1 MSIMTPAP
9 RLRGLIAIAI
19 FGAFL
24 GSLYATPAAAARA
37 EAPSLADLDM
47 SRSTDVTT
55 AYARIRYVARKSCQP
70 ADFDIRV
77 LGAVARVNRCT
88 EQTVA
93 RMVEDEDVPALTAYH
108 QAQTG
113 RQAAVVWH
121 H

>member
-19 FGAFL
+19 LSGFL
-24 GSLYATPAAAARA
+24 GSLNPTPAAAARA

-47 SRSTDVTT
+47 TRSTDVTT
-55 AYARIRYVARKSCQP
+55 AYARIRSVARKSCQP

-77 LGAVARVNRCT
+77 LGAVARANRCT
-88 EQTVA
+88 EQTIN
-93 RMVEDEDVPALTAYH
+93 RMIDDVNVPALTAYH

-113 RQAAVVWH
+113 RPVAVVWPH
-121 H
+121 